1 LVRSRRRGARIA
13 GSRIPSRSI
22 TKWLTIPDAASTK
35 LLEEWVRGS
44 VSPETIS
51 SRFDSFARLRL
62 GGQPPAEGGHLGGQ
76 QPDFVLPRAD
86 SHQVDGSFL
95 VRDSAQLYTQEDVLG
110 IVLRLSFE
118 KEGYEPLEVT
128 VAVERNALAEVHPIL
143 WRPEETPQG
152 NDWCIVVQGTVSA
165 AGRKRVKKALVTITS
180 PLDPGFELQ
189 AKVGKNGTYRAL
201 LWNAP
206 ASLKISATAAGF
218 SSVESTLILKG
229 APRTNMV
236 AQVAQDLV
244 LAP

>member
-1 LVRSRRRGARIA
+1 MIQVFLRIA
-13 GSRIPSRSI
+13 VAIAILVSGMAGAQPTGPTDFNSGGWTLEGSI
-22 TKWLTIPDAASTK
+22 TDRDNTRVLGTVYDSEGNPQPKVVI
-35 LLEEWVRGS
+35 WVANNQ
-44 VSPETIS
+44 ILS
-51 SRFDSFARLRL
+51 SRVRIRTRS
-62 GGQPPAEGGHLGGQ
+62 
-76 QPDFVLPRAD
+76 
-86 SHQVDGSFL
+86 DGSFL
-95 VRDSAQLYTQEDVLG
+95 VRDIAQLYTQEDVLG

-165 AGRKRVKKALVTITS
+165 AGRKRVKQALVTITS

-218 SSVESTLILKG
+218 SSVESTLILEG

>member
-1 LVRSRRRGARIA
+1 MIQVFLRIA
-13 GSRIPSRSI
+13 VAIAILVSGMAGAQPTADLNSGGWTLEGSI
-22 TKWLTIPDAASTK
+22 TDRDNTRVLGTVYDSEGNPQPKVVI
-35 LLEEWVRGS
+35 WVANNQ
-44 VSPETIS
+44 ILS
-51 SRFDSFARLRL
+51 SRVRIRTRS
-62 GGQPPAEGGHLGGQ
+62 
-76 QPDFVLPRAD
+76 
-86 SHQVDGSFL
+86 DGSFL
-95 VRDSAQLYTQEDVLG
+95 VRDIAQLYTQEDVLG

-206 ASLKISATAAGF
+206 SSLKISATAAGF
-218 SSVESTLILKG
+218 SSVESTLILEG

-236 AQVAQDLV
+236 AQVAQNLV